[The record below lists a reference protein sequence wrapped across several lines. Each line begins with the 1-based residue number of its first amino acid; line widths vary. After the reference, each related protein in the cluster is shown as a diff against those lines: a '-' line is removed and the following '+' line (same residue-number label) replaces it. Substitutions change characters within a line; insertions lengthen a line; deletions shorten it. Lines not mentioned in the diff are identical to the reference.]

1 MLIYLPRNIN
11 VPLTIKKSC
20 ALAAVYTLIDTV
32 DWFGFKPC
40 NKIGTGEYVQILL
53 NSINYYCAIFC
64 KNVN

>member
-40 NKIGTGEYVQILL
+40 NKIGTGDMYK
-53 NSINYYCAIFC
+53 FC
-64 KNVN
+64 